1 MELLQLRYF
10 VALAESE
17 NLTKTANALY
27 ISPSSLSL
35 TISKLEREIGVKL
48 FDRVGRKLRLNE
60 NGQDFLS
67 HLRSVLSEL
76 DLTVSRLQQK
86 NSLSFLTESPNV
98 WLSFLSSFAETH
110 PNIRVNSR
118 VAHKKSIV
126 RDMMLG
132 DYDFWLSASEFPG
145 ATEFFEMRPLPVPAL
160 YLAVQENSALA
171 KKASVTFDELESE
184 KFFFP
189 FPNTLLSRIYLEV
202 CSENN
207 FEPNIVGHCSFLDR
221 LEKIAAGEGVSFVD
235 ESVRDSDLFKRIAF
249 LPLPC
254 PHLRL
259 SRRVYWRKDR
269 KLSKAA
275 QEFLAALEHYYQ
287 EM

>member
-60 NGQDFLS
+60 NGQDFLA

-86 NSLSFLTESPNV
+86 NSLSFLTESPNM

-118 VAHKKSIV
+118 VARKKSIL

-132 DYDFWLSASEFPG
+132 EYDLWLAGEEFSDPSG
-145 ATEFFEMRPLPVPAL
+145 LLEGFSLTAPAL
-160 YLAVQENSALA
+160 FLAVPEASPLAQRSA
-171 KKASVTFDELESE
+171 VTFADLQNE
-184 KFFFP
+184 KFIFP
-189 FPNTLLSRIYLEV
+189 YPNTSLCESFLNI
-202 CSENN
+202 CSENSL
-207 FEPNIVGHCSFLDR
+207 EPNIVGHSSFLTR
-221 LEKIAAGEGVSFVD
+221 LEKVADGEGISFVD
-235 ESVRDSDLFKRIAF
+235 ESVKESDLFKRIAF
-249 LPLPC
+249 LPLLGSFPL
-254 PHLRL
+254 PTRH
-259 SRRVYWRKDR
+259 VYWRSDR

-275 QEFLAALEHYYQ
+275 QEFLAALSHYYQ